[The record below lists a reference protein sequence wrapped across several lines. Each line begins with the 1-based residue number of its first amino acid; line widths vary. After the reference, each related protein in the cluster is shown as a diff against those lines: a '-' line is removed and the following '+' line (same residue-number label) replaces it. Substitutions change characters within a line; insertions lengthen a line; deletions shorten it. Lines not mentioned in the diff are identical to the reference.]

1 MSKIFNT
8 DITKISNKFVED
20 HLKQMEKMSTGTK
33 EEAMAAQDAI
43 ENDLVAELLKAD
55 GIESTVKINLDG
67 VEKTINILD
76 MF

>member
-20 HLKQMEKMSTGTK
+20 HLKQMEKMSNGTK

-55 GIESTVKINLDG
+55 GIESTIKINLDG
-67 VEKTINILD
+67 VEKTINI
-76 MF
+76 F